1 MFHNSK
7 CDYTLRCLLQ
17 IARGYEKKLVTIQ
30 QVAKL
35 EGLSEANVAK
45 FLRQLRMAGFI
56 RSVRGAGGGYELA
69 RPPAAISIYEVLVGL
84 SPELTQ
90 KSVCEG
96 THKSKAACLHHPECN
111 LQTLWQLPESLLKH
125 FFDALSLQDLLSSDT
140 ALRERVQRQ
149 IAVSLEVARTAMRKT

>member
-1 MFHNSK
+1 MFQHSK

-35 EGLSEANVAK
+35 EKLSEANVAK

-56 RSVRGAGGGYELA
+56 RSVRGASGGYEMA
-69 RPPAAISIYEVLVGL
+69 RPPSEVSVYEVLSAFSDHGTH
-84 SPELTQ
+84 E
-90 KSVCEG
+90 SVCTG
-96 THKSKAACLHHPECN
+96 KNKGQGHCPHLTTCN
-111 LQTLWQLPESLLKH
+111 LQTIWQVPDVLMQS
-125 FFDALSLQDLLSSDT
+125 FFSAISLQDLLTSED

-149 IAVSLEVARTAMRKT
+149 VGLSLEVTRSAARKP